1 MPLPRITRKRR
12 FVQGLLIAAALMLPF
27 APISGNP
34 FLRMDI
40 ARMTLFLAGIPLTVS
55 P

>member
-12 FVQGLLIAAALMLPF
+12 FVQSLLIAAALLLPF
-27 APISGNP
+27 AS
-34 FLRMDI
+34 M
-40 ARMTLFLAGIPLTVS
+40 AVS